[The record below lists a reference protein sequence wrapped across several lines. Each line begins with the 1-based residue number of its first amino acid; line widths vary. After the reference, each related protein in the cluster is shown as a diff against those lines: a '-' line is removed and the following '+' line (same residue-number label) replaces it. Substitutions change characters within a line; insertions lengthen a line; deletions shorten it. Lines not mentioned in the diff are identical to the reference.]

1 MSTMNIQEYIRTHK
15 LITDGAF
22 GTYYAD
28 RFRTQDMPELA
39 NISFP
44 QRVTAIHQEYIE
56 AGARLLRTN
65 TFASNTILLHA
76 DMNEVR
82 TNITAAVNLAK
93 EAVKGREDV
102 FIAGDIGPIPSDE
115 VISREELEEQYYQ
128 IARVMLE
135 QGLKILTFETFHEL
149 QYILPAIGRI
159 KTEAPD
165 TFIMVEFTVN
175 QFGYSSAGL
184 GVKSLLRDASACK
197 DIDAVGLNCGI
208 GPAHMENC
216 LTRRGRY
223 QWHQIQDCTA

>member
-1 MSTMNIQEYIRTHK
+1 ME
-15 LITDGAF
+15 
-22 GTYYAD
+22 
-28 RFRTQDMPELA
+28 
-39 NISFP
+39 
-44 QRVTAIHQEYIE
+44 
-56 AGARLLRTN
+56 
-65 TFASNTILLHA
+65 
-76 DMNEVR
+76 
-82 TNITAAVNLAK
+82 
-93 EAVKGREDV
+93 
-102 FIAGDIGPIPSDE
+102 PIPSDE

-208 GPAHMENC
+208 ANRPTWKNC
-216 LTRRGRY
+216 LTRRG
-223 QWHQIQDCTA
+223 